1 MDIKVDRDMTEG
13 TTYNEQHAQ
22 DILAKYFDTY
32 PFVSSAKIYFRG
44 DKHPTKKVKVQLRLK
59 GKDVFAEAEG
69 KYHDIALENAVQK
82 LRPQVE
88 KYKSKHYK
96 RA

>member
-1 MDIKVDRDMTEG
+1 MDIKVERDMAEG

-22 DILAKYFDTY
+22 ELLAKYFDTY